1 MNEVSGCADQQQK
14 KTVTVDG
21 IKFDSL
27 DEAKYYDYLISLEEQ
42 GIVSAFERQ
51 VRIELIPTLTC
62 FDGSKQ
68 RPICYVADF
77 WVKYASGYQVYVEV
91 KGFANV
97 LDLIKRKLYNYWNS
111 KQEKQIPLE
120 WVSYSKKYGDESG
133 FINYD
138 VLMQKRKENKR

>member
-1 MNEVSGCADQQQK
+1 MRRSTAK

-27 DEAKYYDYLISLEEQ
+27 DEAKYYQHLQNLQQLGLVKS
-42 GIVSAFERQ
+42 FERQ
-51 VRIELIPTLTC
+51 VRIELIPALTT
-62 FDGSKQ
+62 FDGLKQ

-77 WVKYASGYQVYVEV
+77 YVQYVSGYNVYVEV

-111 KQEKQIPLE
+111 KQDKQVPLE
-120 WVSYSKKYGDESG
+120 WVSYSKKYGGETG
-133 FINYD
+133 FCSYEY
-138 VLMQKRKENKR
+138 LLQQRKESKRAKTV

>member
-1 MNEVSGCADQQQK
+1 MRRTTAK
-14 KTVTVDG
+14 KVVTLDG
-21 IKFDSL
+21 IKFDSV
-27 DEAKYYDYLISLEEQ
+27 DEAKYYQHLQNLQQLGLVKS
-42 GIVSAFERQ
+42 FERQ
-51 VRIELIPTLTC
+51 VRIELIPALTT
-62 FDGSKQ
+62 FDGLKQ

-120 WVSYSKKYGDESG
+120 WVSYSKKWGGETG
-133 FINYD
+133 FISYD
-138 VLMQKRKENKR
+138 LLQKKRKENKKC

>member
-1 MNEVSGCADQQQK
+1 MRRSTAK

-27 DEAKYYDYLISLEEQ
+27 DEAKYYQHLQNLQQLGLIKE
-42 GIVSAFERQ
+42 FERQ
-51 VRIELIPTLTC
+51 VRIELIPALTT
-62 FDGSKQ
+62 FDGLKQ

-91 KGFANV
+91 KGFANPT
-97 LDLIKRKLYNYWNS
+97 DLIKRKLYNYWSS

-120 WVSYSKKYGDESG
+120 WVSYSKKWGGETG
-133 FINYD
+133 FISYD
-138 VLMQKRKENKR
+138 VLMKKRKENKR

>member
-1 MNEVSGCADQQQK
+1 MRRSTAK

-27 DEAKYYDYLISLEEQ
+27 DEAKYYQHLQNLQQLGMVKS
-42 GIVSAFERQ
+42 FERQ
-51 VRIELIPTLTC
+51 VRIELIPALTT
-62 FDGSKQ
+62 FDGLKQ

-111 KQEKQIPLE
+111 KQEKQIPLV
-120 WVSYSKKYGDESG
+120 WVSYSKKHGGETG
-133 FINYD
+133 FLSYD
-138 VLMQKRKENKR
+138 LLQKKRKENKR